1 MSVCL
6 FACQSVFLFVNLSV
20 CYSVCLPKQA
30 RKCFND
36 YMGLWCLIPLSFFFH
51 GCFSFLF
58 SCHWHDEHCMMS
70 ERKKGGAGSGGG
82 EGRGGGNRSGK
93 ERLVACISL
102 LLLPTI
108 TWQRMGFYF
117 FFNLL
122 SVMSDKGCW
131 NGNENRECLG
141 KDEERE
147 KGKRDIWRNSNEL
160 IPGSRRKITSCGL
173 FDEFPLKEPWVEEKE
188 SNVCPIKCGH
198 LIMV

>member
-1 MSVCL
+1 MMPYPS
-6 FACQSVFLFVNLSV
+6 
-20 CYSVCLPKQA
+20 
-30 RKCFND
+30 
-36 YMGLWCLIPLSFFFH
+36 IFFFSWMFF
-51 GCFSFLF
+51 FSIFL
-58 SCHWHDEHCMMS
+58 SLAAWALHDEG
-70 ERKKGGAGSGGG
+70 EEKGGAGSGGG

-93 ERLVACISL
+93 VRLVACISL

-108 TWQRMGFYF
+108 TWQLMGFYF

-122 SVMSDKGCW
+122 SVMSDKGRW

-147 KGKRDIWRNSNEL
+147 KGKRDIWRNSNEI

-188 SNVCPIKCGH
+188 SNVCSIKCGH
-198 LIMV
+198 LIMVLWLVVYT